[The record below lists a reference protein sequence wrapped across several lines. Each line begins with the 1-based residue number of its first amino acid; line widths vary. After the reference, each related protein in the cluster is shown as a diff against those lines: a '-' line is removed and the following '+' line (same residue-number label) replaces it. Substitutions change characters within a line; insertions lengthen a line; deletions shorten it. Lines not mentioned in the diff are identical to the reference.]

1 MSNMVLVSVF
11 DHAVLEFAP
20 CMCVNSEAAAIRIFT
35 NEVNRYDPNN
45 LLSTNK
51 SDFSLYV
58 VGEFDLATGCVVN
71 RDPRVLIHGRDI
83 LTVSLL
89 IRLMAVLRLDN
100 LGVRGLP
107 PCYRLVAWVPVSM
120 GIPFIRAC
128 FLFPGSVVL
137 MLSCLSVNL
146 TLRHS
151 A

>member
-1 MSNMVLVSVF
+1 MPNMVLVSVF

-71 RDPRVLIHGRDI
+71 RDPRDQ
-83 LTVSLL
+83 TVT
-89 IRLMAVLRLDN
+89 
-100 LGVRGLP
+100 RGQAPLP
-107 PCYRLVAWVPVSM
+107 PGYPAVVP
-120 GIPFIRAC
+120 P
-128 FLFPGSVVL
+128 
-137 MLSCLSVNL
+137 
-146 TLRHS
+146 
-151 A
+151 

>member
-1 MSNMVLVSVF
+1 MSNMVLVSAF
-11 DHAVLEFAP
+11 DHAVGEYAP

-83 LTVSLL
+83 LTVSLPD
-89 IRLMAVLRLDN
+89 APY
-100 LGVRGLP
+100 GGTT
-107 PCYRLVAWVPVSM
+107 AK
-120 GIPFIRAC
+120 
-128 FLFPGSVVL
+128 
-137 MLSCLSVNL
+137 
-146 TLRHS
+146 
-151 A
+151 

>member
-1 MSNMVLVSVF
+1 MTGVQTCALPIFVSGFRGFEDRVKYLEARIRDLNNKIFPLVSQSRYFMSNMVLVSVF

-20 CMCVNSEAAAIRIFT
+20 CMCANSEAAAIRIFT

-83 LTVSLL
+83 LTVSQS
-89 IRLMAVLRLDN
+89 RYA
-100 LGVRGLP
+100 
-107 PCYRLVAWVPVSM
+107 AWRYKV
-120 GIPFIRAC
+120 
-128 FLFPGSVVL
+128 
-137 MLSCLSVNL
+137 
-146 TLRHS
+146 
-151 A
+151 